1 VIVYQYRCRR
11 DGAVDL
17 RWPMGSA
24 PEHATCPLCEGSVV
38 RSIGAPMLSLAPRA
52 RVAAID
58 RAEKSRDAP
67 DVVSSLP
74 PRPLGRRLPRATAPA
89 QQRLPRP

>member
-1 VIVYQYRCRR
+1 VIAYQYRCQQ

-24 PEHATCPLCEGSVV
+24 PEQARCPSCGGSVA
-38 RSIGAPMLSLAPRA
+38 RSISAPMLSLAPRA
-52 RVAAID
+52 RMAAID
-58 RAEKSRDAP
+58 RAEKSADAP
-67 DVVSSLP
+67 DVVSNLP
-74 PRPLGRRLPRATAPA
+74 PRSARQRTPRATSPL